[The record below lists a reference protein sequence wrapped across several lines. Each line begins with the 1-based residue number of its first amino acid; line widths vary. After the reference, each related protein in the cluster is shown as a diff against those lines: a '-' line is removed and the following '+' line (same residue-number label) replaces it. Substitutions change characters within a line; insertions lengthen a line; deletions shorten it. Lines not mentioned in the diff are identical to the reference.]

1 MCVFYHIFIFSYSQ
15 QSVST
20 GRVLHVLTMQRLPR
34 IIHLFAVPRAQQ
46 FARPARKRRGGPGQK
61 LAFFARAKN
70 HHGGG
75 GGRLLPAKPRL
86 EADWPDSY
94 PPPSHAPSPTSL
106 YLLFASC
113 FLLSNFSSAFLCGC
127 PTEVC
132 VLPPHCTTTV

>member
-75 GGRLLPAKPRL
+75 GGGSCLQNPGWRRTGRIVARPPATPPHQPR
-86 EADWPDSY
+86 Y
-94 PPPSHAPSPTSL
+94 I
-106 YLLFASC
+106 F
-113 FLLSNFSSAFLCGC
+113 FLRVVFFSRISSAFLCGC